1 MVDDEIEYAALREM
15 IQNSI
20 GPKIDGRHQRGIKVD
35 KLMETAETKCLSRCL
50 RRSVST
56 SCLPLARKR
65 QSDETFHLSKR
76 RRVLDDGGV
85 GSSMLSPIQRHC
97 SSPL

>member
-1 MVDDEIEYAALREM
+1 MV
-15 IQNSI
+15 QN
-20 GPKIDGRHQRGIKVD
+20 KDGMDQRGKKVD
-35 KLMETAETKCLSRCL
+35 KFLETIETKFSSRCL